1 MHIKS
6 YKTNRFAGLKN
17 LDIEFEDG
25 LNVILGPNES
35 GKSTLIEGI
44 YHTLFKEAKLT
55 KNRKADKE
63 FTNRFMPISKGDTI
77 DGKLTIKYSDKEY
90 EIYKSWGADTKAE
103 LVYDDGYIIRDENSI
118 KKELEKIFD
127 FGESTYSNIVFAKQK
142 NLKKAINNIM
152 ENPDLSK
159 EMTDVLRR
167 TMMELDGVSIDLIE
181 KNLIEE
187 KEKLFNRWDIEK
199 SYPQNNKG
207 INDPYKVGLGTIIKS
222 FYNKEGLKIQVK
234 EAYEAEKNFEIIAEE
249 LNNVKKQKK
258 IFEAEKENLDSIK
271 DDINNREVFNYKLEL
286 LNKDEVELKEINENW
301 PKYEMKLSNIDEKI
315 KFLEKNT
322 EELEDKKKLS
332 EKCDEKIK
340 LKSKIETI
348 EKIEEE
354 IILLKEKLDE
364 IPVITNIDIDN
375 LRKLE
380 NEMMKLET
388 TMSAGKIIGIIKK
401 DSGKEIYIK
410 NDFEDRRLLDT
421 DNFSAKGFVN
431 IVYNDEFELEIKTG
445 ELDFN
450 ELSNKYKSIKEEF
463 FEKLENL
470 KIKNINEGSS
480 NLLEIKDINNKLD
493 KLNDKKNLIL
503 DNKDIEDIK
512 ERYEELDKLDLNIDI
527 DLIEESLKENSKNI
541 IDLKA
546 NKANIESKIDNWEKL
561 YGKQENIIDKL
572 VDKKMDKRE
581 IEKSMADLKPL
592 PENFEN
598 FREFKDRL
606 NYLDENIR
614 VLRAKDYD
622 LNEKYYLAER
632 DLSDETYEE
641 LNSQYLEAKKEFNR
655 QLERGKNIL
664 KIEKVFYK
672 VKESM
677 DNNPM
682 QPLIKEFGR
691 LLEIITAGD
700 YNTGNIREDFY
711 IELIKED
718 TSMPI
723 DLLSAGTYDSVAL
736 ALRFAMLKYIF
747 DENKGYVIL
756 DDCLVDL
763 DPERKKESINL
774 IKEFAKDYQ
783 IIFTTCDPDT
793 AKALGGNIIN
803 M

>member
-1 MHIKS
+1 
-6 YKTNRFAGLKN
+6 
-17 LDIEFEDG
+17 
-25 LNVILGPNES
+25 
-35 GKSTLIEGI
+35 
-44 YHTLFKEAKLT
+44 
-55 KNRKADKE
+55 
-63 FTNRFMPISKGDTI
+63 
-77 DGKLTIKYSDKEY
+77 
-90 EIYKSWGADTKAE
+90 
-103 LVYDDGYIIRDENSI
+103 
-118 KKELEKIFD
+118 
-127 FGESTYSNIVFAKQK
+127 
-142 NLKKAINNIM
+142 
-152 ENPDLSK
+152 
-159 EMTDVLRR
+159 
-167 TMMELDGVSIDLIE
+167 
-181 KNLIEE
+181 
-187 KEKLFNRWDIEK
+187 
-199 SYPQNNKG
+199 
-207 INDPYKVGLGTIIKS
+207 
-222 FYNKEGLKIQVK
+222 
-234 EAYEAEKNFEIIAEE
+234 
-249 LNNVKKQKK
+249 
-258 IFEAEKENLDSIK
+258 
-271 DDINNREVFNYKLEL
+271 
-286 LNKDEVELKEINENW
+286 
-301 PKYEMKLSNIDEKI
+301 
-315 KFLEKNT
+315 
-322 EELEDKKKLS
+322 
-332 EKCDEKIK
+332 
-340 LKSKIETI
+340 
-348 EKIEEE
+348 
-354 IILLKEKLDE
+354 
-364 IPVITNIDIDN
+364 
-375 LRKLE
+375 
-380 NEMMKLET
+380 
-388 TMSAGKIIGIIKK
+388 
-401 DSGKEIYIK
+401 
-410 NDFEDRRLLDT
+410 
-421 DNFSAKGFVN
+421 
-431 IVYNDEFELEIKTG
+431 
-445 ELDFN
+445 
-450 ELSNKYKSIKEEF
+450 
-463 FEKLENL
+463 
-470 KIKNINEGSS
+470 
-480 NLLEIKDINNKLD
+480 
-493 KLNDKKNLIL
+493 
-503 DNKDIEDIK
+503 
-512 ERYEELDKLDLNIDI
+512 RYEELDKLDLNIDI

-581 IEKSMADLKPL
+581 IEKNMADLKPL

-700 YNTGNIREDFY
+700 YNTGNIKEDFY

>member
-354 IILLKEKLDE
+354 IILLKEKLDK
-364 IPVITNIDIDN
+364 ISIITDVDIDN

-493 KLNDKKNLIL
+493 KLKDKKNLIL

-581 IEKSMADLKPL
+581 IEKNMADLKPL

>member
-354 IILLKEKLDE
+354 IILLKEKLDK
-364 IPVITNIDIDN
+364 ISIITDVDIDN

-572 VDKKMDKRE
+572 VDKKMNKRE

-598 FREFKDRL
+598 IREFKDRL

-622 LNEKYYLAER
+622 LNDKYYLAER

-700 YNTGNIREDFY
+700 YNTGNIKEDFY

>member
-354 IILLKEKLDE
+354 IILLKEKLDK
-364 IPVITNIDIDN
+364 ISIITDVDIDN

-493 KLNDKKNLIL
+493 KLKDKKNLIL

-561 YGKQENIIDKL
+561 YGKKENIIDKL

>member
-77 DGKLTIKYSDKEY
+77 DGKLTIKYLDKEY

-301 PKYEMKLSNIDEKI
+301 PKYEMKISNIDEKI

-354 IILLKEKLDE
+354 IILLKEELDE

-572 VDKKMDKRE
+572 VDKKMNKRE

-598 FREFKDRL
+598 IREFKDRL

-622 LNEKYYLAER
+622 LNDKYYLAER

-700 YNTGNIREDFY
+700 YNTGNIKEDFY

>member
-44 YHTLFKEAKLT
+44 YHTLFKESKLT

-159 EMTDVLRR
+159 EITDVLRR

-249 LNNVKKQKK
+249 LNNIKKQKK

>member
-354 IILLKEKLDE
+354 IILLKEKLDK
-364 IPVITNIDIDN
+364 ISIITDVDIDN

>member
-301 PKYEMKLSNIDEKI
+301 PKYEMKISNIDEKI

-354 IILLKEKLDE
+354 IILLKEELDE

-572 VDKKMDKRE
+572 VDKKMNKRE

-598 FREFKDRL
+598 IREFKDRL

-622 LNEKYYLAER
+622 LNDKYYLAER

-700 YNTGNIREDFY
+700 YNTGNIKEDFY

>member
-159 EMTDVLRR
+159 EMTDMLRR

-354 IILLKEKLDE
+354 IILLKEKLDK
-364 IPVITNIDIDN
+364 ISIITDVDIDN

-493 KLNDKKNLIL
+493 KLKDKKNLIL

-561 YGKQENIIDKL
+561 YGKKENIIDKL

-581 IEKSMADLKPL
+581 IEKNMADLKPL

>member
-103 LVYDDGYIIRDENSI
+103 LIYDDGYIIRDENSI

-354 IILLKEKLDE
+354 IILLKEKLDK
-364 IPVITNIDIDN
+364 ISIITDVDIDN

-581 IEKSMADLKPL
+581 IEKNMADLKPL

>member
-77 DGKLTIKYSDKEY
+77 DGKLTIKYLDKEY

-301 PKYEMKLSNIDEKI
+301 PKYEMKISNIDEKI

-354 IILLKEKLDE
+354 IILLKEKLDK
-364 IPVITNIDIDN
+364 ISIITDVDIDN

-431 IVYNDEFELEIKTG
+431 IVYNDE
-445 ELDFN
+445 
-450 ELSNKYKSIKEEF
+450 
-463 FEKLENL
+463 
-470 KIKNINEGSS
+470 
-480 NLLEIKDINNKLD
+480 
-493 KLNDKKNLIL
+493 
-503 DNKDIEDIK
+503 
-512 ERYEELDKLDLNIDI
+512 
-527 DLIEESLKENSKNI
+527 
-541 IDLKA
+541 
-546 NKANIESKIDNWEKL
+546 
-561 YGKQENIIDKL
+561 
-572 VDKKMDKRE
+572 
-581 IEKSMADLKPL
+581 
-592 PENFEN
+592 
-598 FREFKDRL
+598 
-606 NYLDENIR
+606 
-614 VLRAKDYD
+614 
-622 LNEKYYLAER
+622 
-632 DLSDETYEE
+632 
-641 LNSQYLEAKKEFNR
+641 
-655 QLERGKNIL
+655 
-664 KIEKVFYK
+664 
-672 VKESM
+672 
-677 DNNPM
+677 
-682 QPLIKEFGR
+682 
-691 LLEIITAGD
+691 
-700 YNTGNIREDFY
+700 
-711 IELIKED
+711 
-718 TSMPI
+718 
-723 DLLSAGTYDSVAL
+723 
-736 ALRFAMLKYIF
+736 
-747 DENKGYVIL
+747 
-756 DDCLVDL
+756 
-763 DPERKKESINL
+763 
-774 IKEFAKDYQ
+774 
-783 IIFTTCDPDT
+783 
-793 AKALGGNIIN
+793 
-803 M
+803 

>member
-77 DGKLTIKYSDKEY
+77 DGKLTIKYLDKEY

-572 VDKKMDKRE
+572 VDKKMNKRE

-622 LNEKYYLAER
+622 LNDKYYLAER

>member
-1 MHIKS
+1 
-6 YKTNRFAGLKN
+6 
-17 LDIEFEDG
+17 
-25 LNVILGPNES
+25 
-35 GKSTLIEGI
+35 
-44 YHTLFKEAKLT
+44 
-55 KNRKADKE
+55 
-63 FTNRFMPISKGDTI
+63 
-77 DGKLTIKYSDKEY
+77 
-90 EIYKSWGADTKAE
+90 
-103 LVYDDGYIIRDENSI
+103 
-118 KKELEKIFD
+118 
-127 FGESTYSNIVFAKQK
+127 
-142 NLKKAINNIM
+142 
-152 ENPDLSK
+152 
-159 EMTDVLRR
+159 
-167 TMMELDGVSIDLIE
+167 
-181 KNLIEE
+181 
-187 KEKLFNRWDIEK
+187 
-199 SYPQNNKG
+199 
-207 INDPYKVGLGTIIKS
+207 
-222 FYNKEGLKIQVK
+222 
-234 EAYEAEKNFEIIAEE
+234 
-249 LNNVKKQKK
+249 
-258 IFEAEKENLDSIK
+258 
-271 DDINNREVFNYKLEL
+271 
-286 LNKDEVELKEINENW
+286 
-301 PKYEMKLSNIDEKI
+301 
-315 KFLEKNT
+315 
-322 EELEDKKKLS
+322 
-332 EKCDEKIK
+332 
-340 LKSKIETI
+340 
-348 EKIEEE
+348 
-354 IILLKEKLDE
+354 
-364 IPVITNIDIDN
+364 
-375 LRKLE
+375 
-380 NEMMKLET
+380 
-388 TMSAGKIIGIIKK
+388 
-401 DSGKEIYIK
+401 
-410 NDFEDRRLLDT
+410 
-421 DNFSAKGFVN
+421 KGFVN

-581 IEKSMADLKPL
+581 IEKNMADLKPL

-736 ALRFAMLKYIF
+736 ALRF
-747 DENKGYVIL
+747 
-756 DDCLVDL
+756 
-763 DPERKKESINL
+763 
-774 IKEFAKDYQ
+774 
-783 IIFTTCDPDT
+783 
-793 AKALGGNIIN
+793 
-803 M
+803 

>member
-354 IILLKEKLDE
+354 IILLKEKLDK
-364 IPVITNIDIDN
+364 ISIITDVDIDN

-581 IEKSMADLKPL
+581 IEKNMADLKPL

>member
-77 DGKLTIKYSDKEY
+77 DGKLTIKYLDKEY

-354 IILLKEKLDE
+354 IILLKEELDE

-572 VDKKMDKRE
+572 VDKKMNKRE

-598 FREFKDRL
+598 IREFKDRL

-622 LNEKYYLAER
+622 LNDKYYLAER

-700 YNTGNIREDFY
+700 YNTGNIKEDFY

>member
-35 GKSTLIEGI
+35 GKSALIEGI

-354 IILLKEKLDE
+354 IILLKEKLDK
-364 IPVITNIDIDN
+364 ISIITDVDIDN

-493 KLNDKKNLIL
+493 KLKDKKNLIL

>member
-77 DGKLTIKYSDKEY
+77 DGKLTIKYLDKEY

-301 PKYEMKLSNIDEKI
+301 PKYEMKISNIDEKI

-354 IILLKEKLDE
+354 IILLKEKLDK
-364 IPVITNIDIDN
+364 ISIITDVDIDN

-572 VDKKMDKRE
+572 VDKKMNKRE

-598 FREFKDRL
+598 IREFKDRL

-622 LNEKYYLAER
+622 LNDKYYLAER

-700 YNTGNIREDFY
+700 YNTGNIKEDFY